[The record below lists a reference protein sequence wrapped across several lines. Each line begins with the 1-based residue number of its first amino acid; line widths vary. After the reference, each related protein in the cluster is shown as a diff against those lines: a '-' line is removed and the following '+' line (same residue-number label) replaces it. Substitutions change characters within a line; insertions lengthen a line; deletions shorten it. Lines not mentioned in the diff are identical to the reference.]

1 MGYSSLVQLLRENI
15 AKNKVLIHKYYLYQ
29 DFSLDEKIDLERLL
43 FASVFN
49 ISIIPYSNLEKI
61 VDGFSI
67 TLEEK
72 KTMKNQLRTIVT
84 ILKLNSIN
92 GTNMVLDEGQ
102 MEVLNIFLR
111 KLHEYISERRDF
123 MLKNN
128 IDIEKLTEI
137 NDKYKAL
144 ATTLSNPKN
153 TNFISDMDSLIT
165 LFDEVSLPEEERQK
179 IIVSLIKYNRNIFN
193 SKNKTGKKKVNSN
206 LLDTNKVKEI
216 FKKYGYDFSKLS
228 GDIQDKILEF
238 GKLGKIKE
246 VLCTLSKLG
255 LEKLDE
261 EENGYQLMSLVL
273 ASDKETIGN
282 TVKFALKKRILNNLL
297 VVMPSAFIS
306 SENNSFNNIGN
317 KKFKIMDSAFIN
329 NYKPYIVGCDLEFR
343 NNALLLEKYGL
354 SVKYVLDKCPLLL
367 MISSEKL
374 SNNLELFLEYGFSF
388 NGKKK
393 RLVNSALMALT
404 ADNFSEIVDQFI
416 EIHPFGV
423 KYLRDNLSSIKT
435 VKRADDILFYN
446 IYYSRLFENDD
457 VAFRKVISN
466 NTEYLCICGNINDRF
481 RKSYYGINDSNK
493 REITNTIIPIFNA
506 KNRYLE
512 VLEKDYD
519 RVIDV
524 SIFDNE
530 YIQKINVF
538 SDEVE
543 PLIYN
548 FGGIRISKIKVLRVF
563 NILIKNGILASL
575 DSLLFAITYN
585 TIISAENYERLS
597 KMIRECL

>member
-49 ISIIPYSNLEKI
+49 ISIIPYSDLEKI

-367 MISSEKL
+367 MISNEKL

-457 VAFRKVISN
+457 VAFRRVISN

>member
-49 ISIIPYSNLEKI
+49 ISIIPYSDLEKI

-111 KLHEYISERRDF
+111 KLHEYISERREF

-261 EENGYQLMSLVL
+261 EKNGYQLMSLVL

-354 SVKYVLDKCPLLL
+354 SVKYVLGKCPLLL

-457 VAFRKVISN
+457 VAFRRVISN

-548 FGGIRISKIKVLRVF
+548 FGGIRISKIKVLRIF

>member
-261 EENGYQLMSLVL
+261 EKNGYQLMSLVL

-457 VAFRKVISN
+457 VAFRRVISN

>member
-404 ADNFSEIVDQFI
+404 DDNFSEIVDQFI

-457 VAFRKVISN
+457 VAFRRVISN

>member
-49 ISIIPYSNLEKI
+49 ISIIPYSDLEKI

-111 KLHEYISERRDF
+111 KLHEYISERREF

-317 KKFKIMDSAFIN
+317 NKFKIMDSAFIN

-457 VAFRKVISN
+457 VAFRRVISN

-548 FGGIRISKIKVLRVF
+548 FGGIRISKIKVLRIF

>member
-49 ISIIPYSNLEKI
+49 ISIIPYSDLEKI

-111 KLHEYISERRDF
+111 KLHEYISERREF

-193 SKNKTGKKKVNSN
+193 SKNKTGKRKVNSN

-457 VAFRKVISN
+457 VAFRRVISN

-548 FGGIRISKIKVLRVF
+548 FGGIRISKIKVLRIF

>member
-261 EENGYQLMSLVL
+261 EKNGYQLMSLVL

-367 MISSEKL
+367 MISNEKL

-423 KYLRDNLSSIKT
+423 KYFRDNLSSIKT
-435 VKRADDILFYN
+435 V
-446 IYYSRLFENDD
+446 
-457 VAFRKVISN
+457 
-466 NTEYLCICGNINDRF
+466 
-481 RKSYYGINDSNK
+481 
-493 REITNTIIPIFNA
+493 
-506 KNRYLE
+506 
-512 VLEKDYD
+512 
-519 RVIDV
+519 
-524 SIFDNE
+524 
-530 YIQKINVF
+530 
-538 SDEVE
+538 
-543 PLIYN
+543 
-548 FGGIRISKIKVLRVF
+548 
-563 NILIKNGILASL
+563 
-575 DSLLFAITYN
+575 
-585 TIISAENYERLS
+585 
-597 KMIRECL
+597 

>member
-261 EENGYQLMSLVL
+261 EKNGYQLMSLVL

-367 MISSEKL
+367 MISNEKL

-457 VAFRKVISN
+457 VAFRRVISN

>member
-49 ISIIPYSNLEKI
+49 ISIISYSNLEKI

-306 SENNSFNNIGN
+306 SENNNFNNIGN

-457 VAFRKVISN
+457 VAFRRVISN

>member
-49 ISIIPYSNLEKI
+49 ISIIPYSDLEKI

-111 KLHEYISERRDF
+111 KLHEYISERREF

-137 NDKYKAL
+137 NDRYKAL

-206 LLDTNKVKEI
+206 LLDTNKVKEN

-261 EENGYQLMSLVL
+261 GENGYQLMSLVL

-457 VAFRKVISN
+457 VAFRRVISN

>member
-43 FASVFN
+43 FTSVFN
-49 ISIIPYSNLEKI
+49 ISIIPYSDLEKI

-111 KLHEYISERRDF
+111 KLHEYISERREF

-193 SKNKTGKKKVNSN
+193 SKNKTGKRKVNSN

-457 VAFRKVISN
+457 VAFRRVISN

>member
-261 EENGYQLMSLVL
+261 EKNGYQLMSLVL

-367 MISSEKL
+367 MISNEKL

-457 VAFRKVISN
+457 VAFRRVISN

-493 REITNTIIPIFNA
+493 REITNTIIPVFNA

>member
-49 ISIIPYSNLEKI
+49 ISIIPYRDLEKI

-193 SKNKTGKKKVNSN
+193 SKNKTGKRKVNSN

-457 VAFRKVISN
+457 VAFRRVISN

-548 FGGIRISKIKVLRVF
+548 FGGIRISKIKVLRIF

>member
-43 FASVFN
+43 FASVF
-49 ISIIPYSNLEKI
+49 K
-61 VDGFSI
+61 
-67 TLEEK
+67 
-72 KTMKNQLRTIVT
+72 
-84 ILKLNSIN
+84 SIN
-92 GTNMVLDEGQ
+92 LG
-102 MEVLNIFLR
+102 FFF
-111 KLHEYISERRDF
+111 F

-261 EENGYQLMSLVL
+261 EKNGYQLMSLVL

-367 MISSEKL
+367 MISNEKL

-457 VAFRKVISN
+457 VAFRRVISN

>member
-111 KLHEYISERRDF
+111 KLHEYISERREF

-306 SENNSFNNIGN
+306 SENNNFNNIGN

-435 VKRADDILFYN
+435 VKKADDILFYN

-457 VAFRKVISN
+457 VAFRRVISN

-548 FGGIRISKIKVLRVF
+548 FGGIRISKIKVLRIF

>member
-261 EENGYQLMSLVL
+261 EKNGYQLMSLVL

-367 MISSEKL
+367 MISNEKL

-457 VAFRKVISN
+457 VAFRRVISN

-548 FGGIRISKIKVLRVF
+548 FGGIRISKIKVLRIF

>member
-457 VAFRKVISN
+457 VAFRRVISN

>member
-49 ISIIPYSNLEKI
+49 ISIIPYSDLEKI

-111 KLHEYISERRDF
+111 KLHEYISERREF

-137 NDKYKAL
+137 NDRYKAL

-206 LLDTNKVKEI
+206 LLDTNKVKEN

-261 EENGYQLMSLVL
+261 GENGYQLMSLVL

-306 SENNSFNNIGN
+306 SENNNFNNIGN

-457 VAFRKVISN
+457 VAFRRVISN

-506 KNRYLE
+506 KNIYLE

>member
-15 AKNKVLIHKYYLYQ
+15 AKNKVLIHKYYLYK

-49 ISIIPYSNLEKI
+49 ISIIPYSDLEKI

-261 EENGYQLMSLVL
+261 EKNGYQLMSLVL

-367 MISSEKL
+367 MISNEKL

-457 VAFRKVISN
+457 VAFRRVISN

>member
-261 EENGYQLMSLVL
+261 EKNGYQLMSLVL

-306 SENNSFNNIGN
+306 SENNIFNNIGN

-367 MISSEKL
+367 MISNEKL

-457 VAFRKVISN
+457 VAFRRVISN

>member
-49 ISIIPYSNLEKI
+49 ISIIPYSDLEKI

-111 KLHEYISERRDF
+111 KLHEYISERREF

-193 SKNKTGKKKVNSN
+193 SKSKTGKKKVNSN
-206 LLDTNKVKEI
+206 LLNTNKVKEI

-261 EENGYQLMSLVL
+261 GENGYQLMSLVL

-306 SENNSFNNIGN
+306 SENNNFNNIGN

-457 VAFRKVISN
+457 VAFRRVISN

-548 FGGIRISKIKVLRVF
+548 FGGIRISKIKVLRIF

>member
-49 ISIIPYSNLEKI
+49 ISIIPYSDLEKI

-111 KLHEYISERRDF
+111 KLHEYISERREF

-153 TNFISDMDSLIT
+153 TNFISDVDSLIT

-206 LLDTNKVKEI
+206 LLDTNKVKEN

-306 SENNSFNNIGN
+306 SENNNFNNIGN

-457 VAFRKVISN
+457 VAFRRVISN

-512 VLEKDYD
+512 VLENDYD

>member
-49 ISIIPYSNLEKI
+49 ISIIPYSDLEKI

-457 VAFRKVISN
+457 VAFRRVISN

-548 FGGIRISKIKVLRVF
+548 FGGIRISKIKVLRIF

>member
-49 ISIIPYSNLEKI
+49 ISIIPYSDLEKI
-61 VDGFSI
+61 VDDFSI

-457 VAFRKVISN
+457 VAFRRVISN

-548 FGGIRISKIKVLRVF
+548 FGGIRISKIKVLRIF

>member
-49 ISIIPYSNLEKI
+49 ISIIPYSDLEKI

-111 KLHEYISERRDF
+111 KLHEYISERREF

-193 SKNKTGKKKVNSN
+193 SKSKTGKKKVNSN
-206 LLDTNKVKEI
+206 LLDTNKVKES

-261 EENGYQLMSLVL
+261 GENGYQLMSLVL

-306 SENNSFNNIGN
+306 SENNNFNNIGN

-457 VAFRKVISN
+457 VAFRRVISN

-548 FGGIRISKIKVLRVF
+548 FGGIRISKIKVLRIF

>member
-261 EENGYQLMSLVL
+261 EKNGYQLMSLVL

-367 MISSEKL
+367 MISNEKL

-457 VAFRKVISN
+457 IAFRRVISN

-548 FGGIRISKIKVLRVF
+548 FGGIRISKIKVLRIF

>member
-111 KLHEYISERRDF
+111 KLHEYISERREF

-457 VAFRKVISN
+457 VAFRRVISN

>member
-49 ISIIPYSNLEKI
+49 ISIIPYSDLEKI

-193 SKNKTGKKKVNSN
+193 SKNKTGKRKVNSN

-457 VAFRKVISN
+457 VAFRRVISN

-548 FGGIRISKIKVLRVF
+548 FGGIRISKIKVLRIF

>member
-49 ISIIPYSNLEKI
+49 ISIIPYSDLEKI

-111 KLHEYISERRDF
+111 KLHEYISERREF

-137 NDKYKAL
+137 NDKYKTL

-153 TNFISDMDSLIT
+153 TNFISDVDSLIT

-206 LLDTNKVKEI
+206 LLDTNKVKEN

-306 SENNSFNNIGN
+306 SENNNFNNIGN

-457 VAFRKVISN
+457 VAFRRVISN

-512 VLEKDYD
+512 VLENDYD

>member
-49 ISIIPYSNLEKI
+49 ISIIPYRDLEKI

-306 SENNSFNNIGN
+306 SENNNFNNIGN

-457 VAFRKVISN
+457 VAFRRVISN

-548 FGGIRISKIKVLRVF
+548 FGGIRISKIKVLRIF

>member
-29 DFSLDEKIDLERLL
+29 DFSLYEKIDLERLL

-261 EENGYQLMSLVL
+261 EKNGYQLMSLVL

-367 MISSEKL
+367 MISNEKL

-457 VAFRKVISN
+457 VAFRRVISN

-548 FGGIRISKIKVLRVF
+548 FGGIRISKIKVLRIF

>member
-49 ISIIPYSNLEKI
+49 ISIIPYSDLEKI

-111 KLHEYISERRDF
+111 KLHEYISERREF

-423 KYLRDNLSSIKT
+423 RYLRDNLSSIKT

-457 VAFRKVISN
+457 VAFRRVISN

-548 FGGIRISKIKVLRVF
+548 FGGIRISKIKVLRIF

>member
-261 EENGYQLMSLVL
+261 EKNGYQLMSLVL

-367 MISSEKL
+367 MISNEKL

-457 VAFRKVISN
+457 VAFRRVISN
-466 NTEYLCICGNINDRF
+466 NIEYLCICGNINDRF

>member
-49 ISIIPYSNLEKI
+49 ISIIPYSDLEKI

-111 KLHEYISERRDF
+111 KLHEYISERREF

-206 LLDTNKVKEI
+206 LLDTNKVKEN

-261 EENGYQLMSLVL
+261 GENGYQLMSLVL

-457 VAFRKVISN
+457 VAFRRVISN

-548 FGGIRISKIKVLRVF
+548 FGGIRISKIKVLRIF

>member
-1 MGYSSLVQLLRENI
+1 M
-15 AKNKVLIHKYYLYQ
+15 
-29 DFSLDEKIDLERLL
+29 
-43 FASVFN
+43 
-49 ISIIPYSNLEKI
+49 SI
-61 VDGFSI
+61 
-67 TLEEK
+67 
-72 KTMKNQLRTIVT
+72 
-84 ILKLNSIN
+84 
-92 GTNMVLDEGQ
+92 
-102 MEVLNIFLR
+102 
-111 KLHEYISERRDF
+111 
-123 MLKNN
+123 
-128 IDIEKLTEI
+128 
-137 NDKYKAL
+137 
-144 ATTLSNPKN
+144 
-153 TNFISDMDSLIT
+153 
-165 LFDEVSLPEEERQK
+165 
-179 IIVSLIKYNRNIFN
+179 
-193 SKNKTGKKKVNSN
+193 
-206 LLDTNKVKEI
+206 
-216 FKKYGYDFSKLS
+216 
-228 GDIQDKILEF
+228 
-238 GKLGKIKE
+238 
-246 VLCTLSKLG
+246 
-255 LEKLDE
+255 
-261 EENGYQLMSLVL
+261 VL

-367 MISSEKL
+367 MISNEKL

-457 VAFRKVISN
+457 VAFRRVISN
-466 NTEYLCICGNINDRF
+466 NIEYLCICGNINDRF

>member
-49 ISIIPYSNLEKI
+49 ISIIPYSDLEKI

-282 TVKFALKKRILNNLL
+282 TVKFALKKKILNNLL

-457 VAFRKVISN
+457 VAFRRVISN

-548 FGGIRISKIKVLRVF
+548 FGGIRISKIKVLRIF

>member
-49 ISIIPYSNLEKI
+49 ISIIPYRDLEKI

-457 VAFRKVISN
+457 VAFRRVISN

-548 FGGIRISKIKVLRVF
+548 FGGIRISKIKVLRIF

>member
-29 DFSLDEKIDLERLL
+29 DFSLYEKIDLERLL

-261 EENGYQLMSLVL
+261 EKNGYQLMSLVL

-367 MISSEKL
+367 MISNEKL

-423 KYLRDNLSSIKT
+423 KYLRDNLSSINT

-457 VAFRKVISN
+457 VAFRRVISN
-466 NTEYLCICGNINDRF
+466 NIEYLCICGNINDRF

-506 KNRYLE
+506 KNIYLE